1 MGKGVYKK
9 VEAVVWVL
17 STDVTDDKQE
27 ADKLLNERVNAK
39 QVAKDKANQKIFEA
53 IDENDN
59 SFAGTEGNSDNTQSL
74 NITKLLA
81 IV

>member
-27 ADKLLNERVNAK
+27 ADKLLNERLNA
-39 QVAKDKANQKIFEA
+39 
-53 IDENDN
+53 
-59 SFAGTEGNSDNTQSL
+59 
-74 NITKLLA
+74 
-81 IV
+81 